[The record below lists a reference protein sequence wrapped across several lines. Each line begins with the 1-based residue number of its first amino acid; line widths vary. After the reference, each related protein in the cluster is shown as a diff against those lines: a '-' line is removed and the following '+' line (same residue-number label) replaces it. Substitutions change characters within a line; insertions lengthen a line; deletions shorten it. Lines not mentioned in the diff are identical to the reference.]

1 VGLFSGRSGDV
12 ESNIDA
18 FISQKIL
25 LPQVFLKP
33 TENEEHFRIYGH
45 ALYAANRLVLL
56 KRGVEAGNPFWQGK
70 VFLKCR
76 EAIDDKPIITK
87 VFDVISD
94 GMVIGE
100 ISELDSKARSIFDFD
115 LDSKYVA
122 RAIIRADLIGNLVHL
137 FVDPNNRIS

>member
-1 VGLFSGRSGDV
+1 LGLFGGRSSDV

-18 FISQKIL
+18 FIAQKIV

-45 ALYAANRLVLL
+45 ALYAANRLALL
-56 KRGVEAGNPFWQGK
+56 KQGVENGEPFWQGK

-76 EAIDDKPIITK
+76 EAIDDKPITTK
-87 VFDVISD
+87 VFDVVSE

-100 ISELDSKARSIFDFD
+100 ISELDSKARSIFDFE

-122 RAIIRADLIGNLVHL
+122 RAVIRADLIGNLVHL
-137 FVDPNNRIS
+137 FVDPKNRIA

>member
-1 VGLFSGRSGDV
+1 MGLFSGRSGDV

-45 ALYAANRLVLL
+45 NLYAANRLALL

-76 EAIDDKPIITK
+76 EAIDDKPITTK

-100 ISELDSKARSIFDFD
+100 ISELDSKARSIFDFE